1 MNLFTAPETLPF
13 GVAVALIVAVA
24 LLEGLGML
32 VALSPSNVIDDLL
45 PHAVPESGLDRVLG
59 WLHLGRVPALVL
71 LLIFLLGYALFG
83 YALQKVAFNLI
94 GNFLPAWVAWLLAV
108 VSLGAAVYFAALWL
122 LGFRVRHFARFE
134 SK

>member
-13 GVAVALIVAVA
+13 GVAVALIVGVA

-45 PHAVPESGLDRVLG
+45 PQAVPESGLDRVLG

-71 LLIFLLGYALFG
+71 LLLFLLGYALFG
-83 YALQKVAFNLI
+83 YALQKVALNLA
-94 GNFLPAWVAWLLAV
+94 GGCSFSSAVGWTVPYSFTLLSATDV
-108 VSLGAAVYFAALWL
+108 KAKVLANAGVGKLT
-122 LGFRVRHFARFE
+122 VR
-134 SK
+134 

>member
-45 PHAVPESGLDRVLG
+45 PHAVPESGMDRVLG

-71 LLIFLLGYALFG
+71 LLLFLLGYALFDIRD
-83 YALQKVAFNLI
+83 LLLKLVLLI
-94 GNFLPAWVAWLLAV
+94 FQPFDGHLAR
-108 VSLGAAVYFAALWL
+108 SYCIEARPQIARASCWRSERRIA
-122 LGFRVRHFARFE
+122 ARF
-134 SK
+134 S